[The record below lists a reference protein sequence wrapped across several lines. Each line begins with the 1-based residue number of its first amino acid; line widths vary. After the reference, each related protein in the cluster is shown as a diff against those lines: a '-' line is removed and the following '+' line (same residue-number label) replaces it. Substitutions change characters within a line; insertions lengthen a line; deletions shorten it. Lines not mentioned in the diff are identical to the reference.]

1 MKNLLGK
8 LHDFELGGK
17 EIGII
22 TPYAMQTR
30 ALKRR
35 FDSMQEIR
43 IGTVE
48 DFQGLERNIILI
60 STVRTC
66 QSAAKIDI
74 SRNLGFIKC
83 PKRINVAISRA
94 R

>member
-1 MKNLLGK
+1 MVHKLKPLGFS
-8 LHDFELGGK
+8 DESM
-17 EIGII
+17 GII
-22 TPYAMQTR
+22 TPYSLQQRQIEMQ
-30 ALKRR
+30 LCEHENIK
-35 FDSMQEIR
+35 

-48 DFQGLERNIILI
+48 DFQGLERNVILI

-66 QSAAKIDI
+66 LGAMKIDI
-74 SRNLGFIKC
+74 SRYLGFVKC

>member
-1 MKNLLGK
+1 M
-8 LHDFELGGK
+8 
-17 EIGII
+17 GII
-22 TPYAMQTR
+22 TPYSLQQR
-30 ALKRR
+30 QIEIKLK
-35 FDSMQEIR
+35 EIKLK

-48 DFQGLERNIILI
+48 DFQGLERNVILI

-66 QSAAKIDI
+66 PGSMKIDI
-74 SRNLGFIKC
+74 SRFLGFVKC